1 MVEVLIVFMALLQSH
16 LSLFHLLQNTFCF
29 QGVAKMLQ
37 KQFNH
42 WVMSAN
48 PHKHWVFRHLITR
61 SDHSHSIVP
70 VGFGVRS

>member
-37 KQFNH
+37 NQFNH
-42 WVMSAN
+42 LGN
-48 PHKHWVFRHLITR
+48 
-61 SDHSHSIVP
+61 
-70 VGFGVRS
+70 VRKPA

>member
-37 KQFNH
+37 KQFDHLGN
-42 WVMSAN
+42 VRKPALLLGFSAPHN
-48 PHKHWVFRHLITR
+48 PF
-61 SDHSHSIVP
+61 
-70 VGFGVRS
+70 

>member
-16 LSLFHLLQNTFCF
+16 LSVVPLLQHTFCF

-42 WVMSAN
+42 LGN
-48 PHKHWVFRHLITR
+48 
-61 SDHSHSIVP
+61 
-70 VGFGVRS
+70 VRKPA

>member
-29 QGVAKMLQ
+29 QGVAKNVAKTILTI
-37 KQFNH
+37 

-48 PHKHWVFRHLITR
+48 PHKYWLFKHISAESH
-61 SDHSHSIVP
+61 HSHSLLPEV
-70 VGFGVRS
+70 F